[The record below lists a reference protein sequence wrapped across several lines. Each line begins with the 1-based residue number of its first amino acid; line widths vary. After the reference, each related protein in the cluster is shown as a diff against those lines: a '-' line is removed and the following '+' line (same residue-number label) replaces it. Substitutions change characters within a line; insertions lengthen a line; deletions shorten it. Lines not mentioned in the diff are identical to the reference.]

1 MRAKPASGFTTP
13 DDASIALRARPYRPE
28 ASFLLKT
35 SASVFYVF
43 FFFPPLDGVFVAK
56 MMNKFE

>member
-35 SASVFYVF
+35 SASVFYVLCF
-43 FFFPPLDGVFVAK
+43 FLFSSVGWSFCCKND
-56 MMNKFE
+56 E